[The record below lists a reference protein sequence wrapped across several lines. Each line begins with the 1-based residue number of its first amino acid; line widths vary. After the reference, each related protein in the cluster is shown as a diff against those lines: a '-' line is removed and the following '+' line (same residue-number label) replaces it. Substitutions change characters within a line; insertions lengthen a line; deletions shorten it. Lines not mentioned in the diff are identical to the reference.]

1 MKLKF
6 TKMHGL
12 GNDFVFVDG
21 IGQRLPNLKKLAKFL
36 CDRRF
41 GIGADQ
47 LLILG
52 RSKKANFKMEIYNA
66 DGGEV
71 EMCGNGLRCLA
82 VYVRAKGLGKLP
94 LGQWPLSKKEVISIE
109 TKKGIQFARLLKNHQ
124 VQVDMGEPI
133 LSGPKI
139 RSLRVAG
146 EELHVTCVSMGNPH
160 CVIFVDELESYPVT
174 TLGPQLE
181 HHHLFPER
189 TNVEFVKVIST
200 SRLQQR
206 TWERGAGETLA
217 CGSGACAVA
226 VAAHLNRLTGRDVE
240 IQLKGGWLQV
250 EWGKKDNHVL
260 MTGPAELVYEGVIDV

>member
-6 TKMHGL
+6 VKMHGL

-82 VYVRAKGLGKLP
+82 VYVRMKG
-94 LGQWPLSKKEVISIE
+94 LSKKEVVSIE
-109 TKKGIQFARLLKNHQ
+109 TKKGIQLARLLKNQQ

-133 LSGPKI
+133 LAGPKI
-139 RSLRVAG
+139 PVKFSSRVVNRSLRVAG

-160 CVIFVDELESYPVT
+160 CVIFVDELEAYPVT

-226 VAAHLNRLTGRDVE
+226 VAAHLNHLTGREVE
-240 IQLKGGWLQV
+240 IQLKGGRLQV
-250 EWGKKDNHVL
+250 EWSKKDNHVL